1 MFIMMIF
8 FFCYVHC
15 RFKIVST
22 GGTASSLESVGVSV
36 TKVEQITCFPEMVRQ
51 HFSYVSIEVT

>member
-1 MFIMMIF
+1 MMIF
-8 FFCYVHC
+8 FFGSVHC

-22 GGTASSLESVGVSV
+22 GGTSSSLESVGVSV

-51 HFSYVSIEVT
+51 HISYVSVKVT